1 MHHPVGLV
9 DNYARRR
16 KAFQSFAMNSR
27 LNRRAKWT
35 RCSRRQGLKSKC
47 HDAGPRRDPHL
58 GRNGHALIDSRFA
71 VDGAERSDGT
81 VSGFG
86 SAEEEV
92 TRPMQGKVKCGANLL
107 LHLPVEVDEDVPTGD
122 EVDTRK

>member
-27 LNRRAKWT
+27 LNRRAKWG
-35 RCSRRQGLKSKC
+35 RRSRRQGLKSKC
-47 HDAGPRRDPHL
+47 HDAGPRRNPQL
-58 GRNGHALIDSRFA
+58 GRNGHALIDARFA

-81 VSGFG
+81 VCGFG
-86 SAEEEV
+86 
-92 TRPMQGKVKCGANLL
+92 
-107 LHLPVEVDEDVPTGD
+107 
-122 EVDTRK
+122 